1 MAGGFKIA
9 MVLPILVGLYMK
21 NTVDTENEENI
32 LYARTFFV
40 IGKIIE
46 LILYATLYYRI
57 SSQKREKTVEVS
69 EKDMQPPNPLA
80 SMLGIDEDD
89 DSVEKEKLTHTEYD
103 KRVLA
108 GEFKQTL
115 LQTCIISMIH
125 ARWGV
130 LIPMV
135 VSVLMALV
143 NKPDNALVRIY
154 LFGEKESA
162 DLKRPFKSK
171 SGFADMMAPKK
182 TKKKKD
188 KGKGSKKARG

>member
-1 MAGGFKIA
+1 

-188 KGKGSKKARG
+188 KGKGSKKARGNKKKN